1 MGNRIFRLRPGF
13 GGAERIQARPT
24 AGLSRRGPGPRASK
38 WLGWLA
44 AAAAVALIA
53 FFVGRAGSEIG
64 TASPTPSSSP
74 PPLVLSFG
82 TALDPVS
89 GEASNPTNRF
99 RAGDPIAYSVRL
111 PASPGVD
118 SILVEVARLDPGG
131 QTVVQQPSRQGILAN
146 SRVIAFTF
154 AVSTAELLTTWGPG
168 DYTMRIYLPGTAGPF
183 ATGGFT
189 LVETPTAS

>member
-1 MGNRIFRLRPGF
+1 MGNRIFRSRPGS
-13 GGAERIQARPT
+13 GGAKRIQARPS
-24 AGLSRRGPGPRASK
+24 AGLSRRGPGPRASR

-64 TASPTPSSSP
+64 TASPTPSPSP
-74 PPLVLSFG
+74 PPLSLSFG
-82 TALDPVS
+82 TALDAVS
-89 GEASNPTNRF
+89 GEAINPTDRF
-99 RAGDPIAYSVRL
+99 RAGDPIAYSVHL

-118 SILVEVARLDPGG
+118 SILVEIARMDPGG
-131 QTVVQQPSRQGILAN
+131 ETVVQQRSRQGILATT
-146 SRVIAFTF
+146 RIIAFTF
-154 AVSTAELLTTWGPG
+154 AVPTRELLTTWGPG
-168 DYTMRIYLPGTAGPF
+168 DYTMRIYLPGSAAPF